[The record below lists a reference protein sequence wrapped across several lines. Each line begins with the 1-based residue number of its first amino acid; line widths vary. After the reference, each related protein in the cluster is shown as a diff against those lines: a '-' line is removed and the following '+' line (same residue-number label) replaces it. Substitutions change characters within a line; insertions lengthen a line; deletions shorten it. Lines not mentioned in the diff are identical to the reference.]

1 MVLWLGQLEVVEYRD
16 NLGRSNVGRTKTVAT
31 ANDERTVLH
40 VVECALNVEIQRLTL
55 SSWLLCTVE
64 HGNALAALWYGSD
77 EVLYRERTIEVNAD
91 HTNLLALL
99 EQVVDSL
106 AGSLGGRTHE
116 DDNVLSILSTIVV
129 EEVILTTGDLRDL
142 AKVVFNYLRHLVV
155 VLVASLTMGEEC
167 LGVLGSTTSNR
178 TLRRKSAVA
187 ECLDV
192 SGVN

>member
-1 MVLWLGQLEVVEYRD
+1 MKYSDIDSFYSSLPFEPTNAQKRAVSECARDMNGEYPMNRLVQGDVGSGKTAVEYRD

-55 SSWLLCTVE
+55 SSRLLSAVE
-64 HGNALAALWYGSD
+64 NGNALAALWYGSD
-77 EVLYRERTIEVNAD
+77 KVLYRERTIEVNAD

-99 EQVVDSL
+99 EQMVDSL

-129 EEVILTTGDLRDL
+129 RPGLNGRPS
-142 AKVVFNYLRHLVV
+142 APQR
-155 VLVASLTMGEEC
+155 AA
-167 LGVLGSTTSNR
+167 R
-178 TLRRKSAVA
+178 TAQP
-187 ECLDV
+187 
-192 SGVN
+192 